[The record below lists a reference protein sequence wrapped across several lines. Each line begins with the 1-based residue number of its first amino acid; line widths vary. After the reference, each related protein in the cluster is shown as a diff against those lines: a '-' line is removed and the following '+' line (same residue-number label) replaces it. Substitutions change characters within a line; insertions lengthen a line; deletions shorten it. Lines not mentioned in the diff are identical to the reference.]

1 MAEKFLSLREV
12 LGLTS
17 LSKTHT
23 YRLINA
29 GNFPRP
35 VPLGPHRVAFLES
48 EVEAWMA
55 ARLQARDQ
63 DEGVQARRE
72 RARKSVTRA
81 DHVIAVGDRKDG
93 VRNDG

>member
-1 MAEKFLSLREV
+1 MAEKFMSLREV

-55 ARLQARDQ
+55 ERLQARDQ
-63 DEGVQARRE
+63 DEGVQARHD
-72 RARKSVTRA
+72 RARKSVSRA
-81 DHVIAVGDRKDG
+81 DHVIAAGGRKDG
-93 VRNDG
+93 VRDDG

>member
-12 LGLTS
+12 LVRTS

-29 GNFPRP
+29 GYFPRP

-55 ARLQARDQ
+55 ER
-63 DEGVQARRE
+63 VARRVE
-72 RARKSVTRA
+72 S
-81 DHVIAVGDRKDG
+81 
-93 VRNDG
+93 